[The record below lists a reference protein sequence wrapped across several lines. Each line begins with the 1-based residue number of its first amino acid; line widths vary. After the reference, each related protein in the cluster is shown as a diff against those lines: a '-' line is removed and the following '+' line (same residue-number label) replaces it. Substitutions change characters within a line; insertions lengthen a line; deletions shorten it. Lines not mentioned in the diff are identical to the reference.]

1 MRFLLDTDTC
11 VFALRGRAS
20 VRERLAAI
28 GPEQVALSVITL
40 AELRYGA
47 SCSARPQANHHA
59 IDDFVSALAV
69 LGVDAE
75 TARAFGDIKAHLR
88 QAGQLIEDMD
98 LLIAATA
105 HAYDLTLVTNNA
117 AHFGR
122 IPGLRLENWV
132 A

>member
-1 MRFLLDTDTC
+1 MKFLLDTDTC
-11 VFALRGRAS
+11 VFALRGRTS
-20 VRERLAAI
+20 VRERLATV
-28 GPEQVALSVITL
+28 GPDQVALSVITL

-47 SCSARPQANHHA
+47 SCSAQPEANHRT
-59 IDDFVSALAV
+59 IDDFVSAPAV
-69 LGVDAE
+69 LGMDAQA
-75 TARAFGDIKAHLR
+75 ARASGGIKAQLR
-88 QAGQLIEDMD
+88 QAGQLIEDLD